1 MNRSTS
7 LLADIVAI
15 ALFALFA
22 RIAHQTDDMPLNVI
36 GWLSTWWPFLLGV
49 LLSWALIAGLHLDG
63 HRVFPAGLLTWVV
76 TVVVGLGIWA
86 FRNGDIPHWSFILVA
101 TIMSGLL
108 LLGWRAIA
116 RVVLRRQN
124 RAPHTV

>member
-1 MNRSTS
+1 MKRST
-7 LLADIVAI
+7 AVIIDVIAI

-22 RIAHQTDDMPLNVI
+22 RIAHQTEEMPLNAM

-49 LLSWALIAGLHLDG
+49 GASWLAIIGLKLDG

-76 TVVVGLGIWA
+76 TVVVGLVIWGI
-86 FRNGDIPHWSFILVA
+86 RNAAVPHWSFILVA

-108 LLGWRAIA
+108 LLGWRAVA
-116 RVVLRRQN
+116 RVGARKN
-124 RAPHTV
+124 RSAR